1 MWADCYFVA
10 ITIAQQQSSNGC
22 SVLAKEILKR
32 KHKSE
37 CQKQLHYHTRSPVH
51 LPSTIIMGH
60 KLYLDHGSLQILQ
73 NFKITYQMYTG
84 TMKNL

>member
-10 ITIAQQQSSNGC
+10 ITNAQKQSSNGC

-37 CQKQLHYHTRSPVH
+37 CQKQLA
-51 LPSTIIMGH
+51 LPDTFPS
-60 KLYLDHGSLQILQ
+60 SLALNYYYGPQALPISW
-73 NFKITYQMYTG
+73 ITSDFT
-84 TMKNL
+84 